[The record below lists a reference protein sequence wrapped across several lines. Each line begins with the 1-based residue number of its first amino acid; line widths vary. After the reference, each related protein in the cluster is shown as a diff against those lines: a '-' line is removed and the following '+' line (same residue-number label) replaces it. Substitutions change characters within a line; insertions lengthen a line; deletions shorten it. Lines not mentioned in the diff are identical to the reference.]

1 VDELSLKNS
10 NPAETITDLNKE
22 RFVGIIFV
30 LIAQF
35 LFGTTF
41 AVNKFVIAV
50 EGVNPVVMAHNRTF
64 LVLIC
69 LFPFLKRCK
78 GSTVWS
84 WMDWKRVM
92 FIGGV
97 AYSGA
102 MMFEYYG
109 TRFTTASNVSLIVST
124 EMVFS
129 IFLAVLLLKEKLHI
143 HTIIG
148 GFCAFFGMGM
158 VIYQDIQ
165 AAEFHINEALKGD
178 LLVLGSVVGW
188 GLYNI
193 FSKKVLNHSDPI
205 YTLFYVSLFSV
216 LSLLMISI
224 PTGDIFNMLSMSP
237 KAWAGTV
244 YLGIFGS
251 CLGMVFYFQG
261 LKRLPVSI
269 AALTI
274 TLLPVFG
281 VLCSMILLGESLSM
295 IQVIGAIIIIISVGY
310 VVYPRKGEVP
320 ITEDT
325 LIGV

>member
-1 VDELSLKNS
+1 MNEP
-10 NPAETITDLNKE
+10 NPAGVIKDINKE
-22 RFVGIIFV
+22 RILGIVFV

-41 AVNKFVIAV
+41 AVNKFVIDI

-69 LFPFLKRCK
+69 LFPFLRWCK
-78 GSTVWS
+78 GSTVWT
-84 WMDWKRVM
+84 WLDWKRVM

-97 AYSGA
+97 AYTGG

-109 TRFTTASNVSLIVST
+109 TRYTTASNVSLIVST

-129 IFLAVLLLKEKLHI
+129 IFLAVLLLKEKLYT

-148 GFCAFFGMGM
+148 GLCAFFGMGL
-158 VIYQDIQ
+158 VVYQDIQ
-165 AAEFHINEALKGD
+165 AAEFHWNAALAGD
-178 LLVLGSVVGW
+178 ILVLCSVVGW

-193 FSKKVLNHSDPI
+193 YSKKVLNHSDPI

-216 LSLLMISI
+216 ITLFFISV
-224 PTGDIFNMLSMSP
+224 PTGDIYNMLSMSP
-237 KAWAGTV
+237 KAWAGTL
-244 YLGIFGS
+244 YLGLFGS
-251 CLGMVFYFQG
+251 CLGMVFYFQA

-269 AALTI
+269 AALTL

-281 VLCSMILLGESLSM
+281 VVTAMLFLGESLSW
-295 IQVIGAIIIIISVGY
+295 IQLVGAVIIITSVGY
-310 VVYPRKGEVP
+310 VVYPRKGEEP

-325 LIGV
+325 LIGM

>member
-1 VDELSLKNS
+1 MDTKN
-10 NPAETITDLNKE
+10 PVAAVPDVNKD
-22 RFVGIIFV
+22 RLVGIIFV

-41 AVNKFVIAV
+41 AVNKFVIDV
-50 EGVNPVVMAHNRTF
+50 EGVHPLVMAHHRTF
-64 LVLIC
+64 IVLIC

-78 GSTVWS
+78 GSTVWT
-84 WMDWKRVM
+84 WVDWKRVM
-92 FIGGV
+92 FIGAV
-97 AYSGA
+97 AYTGG
-102 MMFEYYG
+102 MTFEYFG
-109 TRFTTASNVSLIVST
+109 TRYTTASNVSLIVST
-124 EMVFS
+124 EMIFS
-129 IFLAVLLLKEKLHI
+129 IFLAVLLLKEKLHV

-148 GFCAFFGMGM
+148 GICAFFGMGL
-158 VIYQDIQ
+158 VVYQDIQ
-165 AAEFHINEALKGD
+165 SAEFHMNSALLGD
-178 LLVLGSVVGW
+178 GLVLCSVIGW
-188 GLYNI
+188 GMYNI

-216 LSLLMISI
+216 LSLLTLSI
-224 PTGDIFNMLSMSP
+224 VSGEIVHMLSLSP

-244 YLGIFGS
+244 YLGLFGS
-251 CLGMVFYFQG
+251 CLGMVFYFQA

-281 VLCSMILLGESLSM
+281 VLCAMIFLGETLSM
-295 IQVIGAIIIIISVGY
+295 VQVVGAVIIIASVGY
-310 VVYPRKGEVP
+310 VVYPRKGEEP

>member
-1 VDELSLKNS
+1 MEKP
-10 NPAETITDLNKE
+10 NPVEALADLNKE
-22 RFVGIIFV
+22 RIIGLIFV
-30 LIAQF
+30 VIAQI

-41 AVNKFVIAV
+41 AVNKFVIDI
-50 EGVNPVVMAHNRTF
+50 EGVNPIVMAHNRTF
-64 LVLIC
+64 IVLIC

-78 GSTVWS
+78 GSTVWT
-84 WMDWKRVM
+84 WLDWKRVM

-97 AYSGA
+97 AYTGG
-102 MMFEYYG
+102 MIFEYYG
-109 TRFTTASNVSLIVST
+109 TRYTTASNVSLIVST
-124 EMVFS
+124 EMIFS
-129 IFLAVLLLKEKLHI
+129 IFLAVLLLKETLHR

-148 GFCAFFGMGM
+148 GICAFTGMGL
-158 VIYQDIQ
+158 VVYQDIQ
-165 AAEFHINEALKGD
+165 AAEFHWNEALLGD
-178 LLVLGSVVGW
+178 LLVLCSVVGW

-216 LSLLMISI
+216 LSLLVISI
-224 PTGDIFNMLSMSP
+224 PTGDIYHMLSMSP

-251 CLGMVFYFQG
+251 CLGMVFYFQA

-269 AALTI
+269 AALTL

-281 VLCSMILLGESLSM
+281 VLSAMIFLGESLSF
-295 IQVIGAIIIIISVGY
+295 IQVIGAIVIIISVGY
-310 VVYPRKGEVP
+310 VVYPRKGEEP

-325 LIGV
+325 LIGM